1 MSINDRRKI
10 SELIKLAEGDADRVS
25 CFFYGDV
32 QESPEGA
39 VFVVKGSELAELIVK
54 WFESQKL
61 LHLKPIGHTC
71 HWPDCN
77 ESVPPKMWGCK
88 KHWFKLPKSLRDK
101 IWSVY
106 VPGQEITKTPSAE
119 YIQVAREAQQWIAA
133 NF

>member
-1 MSINDRRKI
+1 MSINDHRKI
-10 SELIKLAEGDADRVS
+10 SELIALAEGDSDRVS

-39 VFVVKGSELAELIVK
+39 VFVVKGGELAELIVK

-61 LHLKPIGHTC
+61 LHPKPIGHTC
-71 HWPDCN
+71 HWPDCS

-101 IWSVY
+101 IWSV
-106 VPGQEITKTPSAE
+106 
-119 YIQVAREAQQWIAA
+119 
-133 NF
+133 